1 MSFWFILGEFDLSL
15 PVKEK
20 SENRLTMKRYAMLY
34 GVLMLIVFVILA
46 LWILSVYVS
55 KTYYDATASA
65 GQILLYV
72 IMICLILPG
81 YFLFGK
87 IILSRQLSKKLR
99 WTAMID
105 KPALSRQ
112 EWMIWFGLHLLGA
125 VFLFLVFAQ
134 LEHHLAIRTY
144 LIELFG
150 RTSRG
155 APAFPIMLAAGA
167 LPCLVIGGLYLLFL
181 KIHGFWSPYLKHA
194 DERPQLERQNAIM
207 FSFMI
212 STGSMAMICTQL
224 IWIVTV

>member
-1 MSFWFILGEFDLSL
+1 MSFWFTLGEFDLSL
-15 PVKEK
+15 PVKERPQ
-20 SENRLTMKRYAMLY
+20 NRLTMKRYAMLY
-34 GVLMLIVFVILA
+34 GALMLIVFVMQV
-46 LWILSVYVS
+46 LWILSVYVV

-72 IMICLILPG
+72 IMICLILPR

-112 EWMIWFGLHLLGA
+112 EWMVWFGLHLLGA
-125 VFLFLVFAQ
+125 VFLFLAFAQ

-181 KIHGFWSPYLKHA
+181 KVHGFWRSYLKHA
-194 DERPQLERQNAIM
+194 DERALLERQNAIM

-224 IWIVTV
+224 IWIFTV